1 MKVGLDIVNCSYDS
15 TVTQTL
21 VRANQE
27 NTGFLAVAI
36 VDGSA
41 DDNDTTAPVPKVRL
55 ADDTAEYIYG
65 AVATFN
71 DGTDRCGVITTGIQP
86 FRKSSAS
93 AATDLG
99 FGIVA
104 DSSNAGQV
112 VVAGA
117 GLGRGSVVAR
127 SGNIL
132 FVDLDA
138 NVNATA

>member
-1 MKVGLDIVNCSYDS
+1 MKVGLDIVNCSYDT
-15 TVTQTL
+15 TVTQTV
-21 VRANQE
+21 VRDNQE

-36 VDGSA
+36 TDG
-41 DDNDTTAPVPKVRL
+41 DNDTTAPVPRVRL
-55 ADDTAEYIYG
+55 ADAPAEYIYG
-65 AVATFN
+65 ALATFN

-86 FRKSSAS
+86 FRKNGASAS
-93 AATDLG
+93 SDIG

-104 DSSNAGQV
+104 DSTNAGQV

-117 GLGRGSVVAR
+117 GLGRGTVVAR

-138 NVNATA
+138 NANATS